1 MRDNRWVSSRC
12 GRGFS
17 LVELMV
23 VAAILGILLAIAVPG
38 YREHVAKSKRA
49 DGMGVLSE
57 AAQFMER
64 NFSDCGVY
72 NQTSATCNVAIA
84 LPLALTTA
92 PRGDTNSYYAIS
104 LSAVNATTFTLQA
117 APINSMSGD
126 ACGTFT
132 LTSTGVKNVTGGS
145 KTKDQCW
152 R

>member
-1 MRDNRWVSSRC
+1 MRDNRWVCMRTAK
-12 GRGFS
+12 GFT

-23 VAAILGILLAIAVPG
+23 TVAILGILLAIAIPS
-38 YREHVAKSKRA
+38 YREHVAKGKRA
-49 DGMGVLSE
+49 DGMGVLTE

-64 NFSDCGVY
+64 NFSDSGRYDQNAAGTAV
-72 NQTSATCNVAIA
+72 A

-92 PRGDTNSYYAIS
+92 PRGDTSSYYAIS
-104 LSAVNATTFTLQA
+104 LNAVSAIAFRLQA
-117 APINSMSGD
+117 APINTMAGD

-132 LTSTGVKNVTGGS
+132 LTSTGVKDVTGGS

>member
-1 MRDNRWVSSRC
+1 MLNNRRVSSRC
-12 GRGFS
+12 AQGFS

-64 NFSDCGVY
+64 NFSDSGRY
-72 NQTSATCNVAIA
+72 DQNASGAAIT
-84 LPLALTTA
+84 LPLALTIA
-92 PRGDTNSYYAIS
+92 PRGDTSSYYVIS
-104 LSAVNATTFTLQA
+104 LNAVSATAFTLQA
-117 APINSMSGD
+117 VPINSMAGD
-126 ACGTFT
+126 PCGTFT
-132 LTSTGVKNVTGGS
+132 LTSTGVKDVTGGS

>member
-1 MRDNRWVSSRC
+1 MRNARSMRACSAS
-12 GRGFS
+12 GFT

-23 VAAILGILLAIAVPG
+23 TAAILGILLAIAIPN
-38 YREHVAKSKRA
+38 YREHVAKGKRA
-49 DGMGVLSE
+49 DGMGVLLE

-64 NFSDCGVY
+64 NFSDSGRY
-72 NQTSATCNVAIA
+72 DQTASGAAIS

-92 PRGDTNSYYAIS
+92 PRGDAGSYYVIS
-104 LSAVNATTFTLQA
+104 LSAVSATAFTLQA
-117 APINSMSGD
+117 APTNTMAGD

-132 LTSTGVKNVTGGS
+132 LTSTGVRAVAGGT